1 MTTETK
7 SRKGIGGR
15 PRTTINK
22 LPENWKQIVLD
33 CGREGGSDVEMRS
46 LLGISQD
53 AWETLLHDSKEFSV
67 TIKEARTLCQVW
79 WERIGRSMVTGEI
92 QGNATSWIFNMK
104 NRFKWRDATE
114 LNHKSS
120 DGSMSPNG
128 RTLADFYKDIH
139 VQAESS

>member
-1 MTTETK
+1 MTTEQGSQGTK
-7 SRKGIGGR
+7 SKRGR

-22 LPENWKQIVLD
+22 LPENWGQIVLA
-33 CGREGGSDVEMRS
+33 CGRDGGSDVEMRA

-53 AWETLLHDSKEFSV
+53 AWETLLNDSKEFSV
-67 TIKEARTLCQVW
+67 TIKEARDLCQVW

-104 NRFKWRDATE
+104 NRFKWRDATD

-120 DGSMSPNG
+120 DGSMSPPTTI
-128 RTLADFYKDIH
+128 TLVAMSTDGG
-139 VQAESS
+139 E